1 MNNDFVS
8 IRGKSLP
15 RRMVL
20 QGIASLLGGAFAPS
34 AFAATA
40 DSCQLTEREILGP
53 FIDSARR
60 SRPNWLGQTSLANG
74 LLSMARCTAP
84 TAVPVCPTR

>member
-40 DSCQLTEREILGP
+40 NSASSRSGRYLDRS
-53 FIDSARR
+53 IDSARR